1 MYSAY
6 LAPEYSGAAL
16 QALTLAIELRK
27 RGCHVE
33 FVTNRWPGLPAD
45 DRLQGF
51 RVHRVEAGRA
61 RKHREFRLWY
71 NLARY
76 VWKRRRD
83 FDILHSHGAYYSCS
97 IVGPLARMTGMK
109 SVVKASLANDDLQ
122 DLSRPIIGAIH
133 GMLLRRVDAYVA
145 TSQDLAEEF
154 RQGGLPPERVRY
166 LPNGVDTRR
175 FGPGEAERKAALR
188 EALSLPPNK
197 PIVLYVGVM
206 DQRKNVQ
213 WLAET
218 WVANQAFGTGAQ
230 LLAVGPRSRD
240 DVDGGLIDRLHALS
254 GTHPDLFQLRGF
266 TNDIAVL
273 YQAVDALLL
282 PSSKEGLP
290 NVILEAMASGLP
302 CVATDASGS
311 RELIVNGR
319 TGFLYQRNDVASLAS
334 AVRACLSPR
343 AWEMGRAGRAMV
355 EQRYSISVVTDG
367 YVALYRELAGDPR
380 L

>member
-33 FVTNRWPGLPAD
+33 FVTNRWPGLPSD

-175 FGPGEAERKAALR
+175 FGPGEARRKAALR

-254 GTHPDLFQLRGF
+254 GIHPDLFQLRGF